1 MTVYTIKTKSNCNRN
16 CNGYCLPC
24 PFFNFFLNTIPS
36 DSVVLFYLFLFL
48 NHNIYE
54 CYQTILKQQVVKI
67 TNKMNNNS
75 LIQSLNNN
83 DYYDF
88 IMKNIQMV
96 KFRGFILWRNIVAQN
111 QVKCSFLLHFF
122 SFLFSFVLF
131 CICEIEAKNVNQ
143 INKTIQ

>member
-24 PFFNFFLNTIPS
+24 SFFNFFLNTIPS

-96 KFRGFILWRNIVAQN
+96 KFRGFILWRNIVQN